1 MRRVL
6 TLGIVASWVVL
17 LALLVRK
24 QAPPELAASAPLPAT
39 AIAAREE
46 WFGVYKDDR
55 KIGHAHRVVT
65 PRDGG
70 YTFSEDSTVTLAML
84 GTAQTLRSSLSADT
98 DARYALRKFR
108 FVLETPATTFTADGT
123 SDDRTLRARY
133 GPRGQEADLVLPLTE
148 PIALPS
154 TLRPRVLAENPPAGT
169 RYTLPVFSPMTASR
183 EPLTIVIEGSE
194 RLRTRDGT
202 VETTRIAEEHQS
214 VRTRAWIDAAGDVVR
229 EEAALGFT
237 LEREPRERA
246 LAGVDGAAPIDL
258 VAATGI
264 PLTGERSALADP
276 RALTALT
283 MRVTGEA
290 APTIPDSPPRQTR
303 RADLLRIRTEA
314 MPAAAPPPIAPDADG
329 GAASRA
335 LAASP
340 FVESDDPAIRAEA
353 KRIAGDATD
362 PRTVARRL
370 VAWVHEAV
378 EKAPSVTVPSAR
390 EVLASRRGD
399 CNEHAVLLAALARA
413 AGIPARVIAGAV
425 YANDGFYYHAW
436 NELWLGAWVSAD
448 AVFDQIPADAT
459 HVKLIEGGLEQQMAL
474 AGIIGRLAFA
484 VVEETPDDPV
494 HRAP

>member
-17 LALLVRK
+17 LALLIRR
-24 QAPPELAASAPLPAT
+24 QEPSELAASTPLPT
-39 AIAAREE
+39 TGVVARDE
-46 WFGVYKDDR
+46 WFGVYKDGR

-65 PRDGG
+65 PGDGG
-70 YTFSEDSTVTLAML
+70 YTFTEDSTVQLAML
-84 GTAQTLRSSLSADT
+84 GTAQTLRSSLHAET
-98 DARYALRKFR
+98 DAAFALRRFR

-133 GPRGQEADLVLPLTE
+133 GPRDQQADLVLPLSE

-154 TLRPRVLAENPPAGT
+154 TLRPRVLAEHPAPGT
-169 RYTLPVFSPMTASR
+169 RYTLPVFSPVTASR
-183 EPLTIVIEGSE
+183 APLTIVIEGPE
-194 RLRTRDGT
+194 RLQTRAGT
-202 VETTRIAEEHQS
+202 VDTMRIAEEHQS
-214 VRTRAWIDAAGDVVR
+214 IRTRAWIDTDGNVVR

-237 LEREPRERA
+237 LEREPRAVA
-246 LAGVDGAAPIDL
+246 LTGVDASAPIDL
-258 VAATGI
+258 VVATGI
-264 PLTGERSALADP
+264 PLTGDLADP

-283 MRVTGEA
+283 VRVSGDAASAIPEA
-290 APTIPDSPPRQTR
+290 PPRQTR
-303 RADLLRIRTEA
+303 TADLLRIRVEA
-314 MPAAAPPPIAPDADG
+314 LPAARPDPIGPDAE
-329 GAASRA
+329 AARA

-340 FVESDDPAIRAEA
+340 FVESDDPAIRTEA
-353 KRIAGDATD
+353 RRIAGDETD
-362 PRTVARRL
+362 PRAIARRL

-484 VVEETPDDPV
+484 VVEETPDDSV

>member
-17 LALLVRK
+17 LALLIRK
-24 QAPPELAASAPLPAT
+24 QTPSELAASAPLPTT
-39 AIAAREE
+39 AIVARDE
-46 WFGVYKDDR
+46 WFGVYKDDQ

-70 YTFSEDSTVTLAML
+70 YTFSEESTVQLAML
-84 GTAQTLRSSLSADT
+84 GTAQTLRSSLSAET
-98 DARYALRKFR
+98 DARFALRTFR
-108 FVLETPATTFTADGT
+108 FVLETPATTFVADGT

-133 GPRGQEADLVLPLTE
+133 GPRGQQADLVLPLSE

-183 EPLTIVIEGSE
+183 EPLTIVVEGTE

-214 VRTRAWIDAAGDVVR
+214 VKTRAWIDAAGDVVR

-237 LEREPRERA
+237 LEREPREVA
-246 LAGVDGAAPIDL
+246 LAGIDGKPVDL
-258 VAATGI
+258 VVASAI
-264 PLTGERSALADP
+264 PLTGELSDP

-283 MRVTGEA
+283 MRVSGDA
-290 APTIPDSPPRQTR
+290 AATIPEAPPRQTR
-303 RADLLRIRTEA
+303 SADLLRVRMEA
-314 MPAAAPPPIAPDADG
+314 MPSDAPAPIAADG

-370 VAWVHEAV
+370 VTWVHDAV

>member
-1 MRRVL
+1 MRRVF
-6 TLGIVASWVVL
+6 TLGIVASWVLL
-17 LALLVRK
+17 LALLIRK
-24 QAPPELAASAPLPAT
+24 QAPTELAASAPLPT
-39 AIAAREE
+39 VAIGARDE

-65 PRDGG
+65 PREGG
-70 YTFSEDSTVTLAML
+70 YAFSEDSTVTLGML
-84 GTAQTLRSSLSADT
+84 GTVQTLRSSLSAET
-98 DARYALRKFR
+98 DAQFALRKFR

-133 GPRGQEADLVLPLTE
+133 GPRGQEADLVLPLSE

-183 EPLTIVIEGSE
+183 EPLTIVVEGAE

-237 LEREPRERA
+237 LEREPRAVA
-246 LAGVDGAAPIDL
+246 LAGVDGKPVDL
-258 VAATGI
+258 VVATGI
-264 PLTGERSALADP
+264 PLTGALSALAEP

-283 MRVTGEA
+283 MRVTGDA
-290 APTIPDSPPRQTR
+290 APTIPDAPPRQAR
-303 RADLLRIRTEA
+303 AADLLRIRMEA
-314 MPAAAPPPIAPDADG
+314 MPSDVPAPVTADTDG
-329 GAASRA
+329 GAARRA

-353 KRIAGDATD
+353 ERIAGDATD
-362 PRTVARRL
+362 PRSVARRL

-494 HRAP
+494 HHAP

>member
-24 QAPPELAASAPLPAT
+24 QAPSELAASTPLPTT
-39 AIAAREE
+39 AIVARDE

-65 PRDGG
+65 PREGG
-70 YTFSEDSTVTLAML
+70 YAFSEESTVKLAML
-84 GTAQTLRSSLSADT
+84 GTVQTLRSSLSAET
-98 DARYALRKFR
+98 DARFALRKFR

-133 GPRGQEADLVLPLTE
+133 GPRGQQADLVLPLSE

-183 EPLTIVIEGSE
+183 EPLTIVVEGSE
-194 RLRTRDGT
+194 RLRTRNGI

-214 VRTRAWIDAAGDVVR
+214 VRTRAWIDTAGDVVR

-237 LEREPRERA
+237 LEREPREVA
-246 LAGVDGAAPIDL
+246 LTGVDEKPVDL
-258 VAATGI
+258 VIASGI
-264 PLTGERSALADP
+264 PLTGELPDP

-283 MRVTGEA
+283 VRVSGEA
-290 APTIPDSPPRQTR
+290 APTIPEAPPRQTR
-303 RADLLRIRTEA
+303 SADLLRIRMEA
-314 MPAAAPPPIAPDADG
+314 MPSETPPPIDPGADG

-353 KRIAGDATD
+353 ARIAGDATD
-362 PRTVARRL
+362 PRAVARRL

-378 EKAPSVTVPSAR
+378 AKAPSVTVPSAR

>member
-1 MRRVL
+1 MRRVF

-17 LALLVRK
+17 LALLIRK
-24 QAPPELAASAPLPAT
+24 QAPSEPAASAPLPAA
-39 AIAAREE
+39 AIGARDE

-65 PRDGG
+65 PREDG
-70 YTFSEDSTVTLAML
+70 YTFSEESTVKLAML
-84 GTAQTLRSSLSADT
+84 GTAQTLRSSLFAET
-98 DARYALRKFR
+98 DARFALRTFR

-133 GPRGQEADLVLPLTE
+133 GPRGQEADLVLPLSE

-154 TLRPRVLAENPPAGT
+154 TLRPRVLAESPPAGT
-169 RYTLPVFSPMTASR
+169 RYTLPVFSPLTASR
-183 EPLTIVIEGSE
+183 APLTIVIEGSE
-194 RLRTRDGT
+194 RVRTRDGT
-202 VETTRIAEEHQS
+202 VDTTRIAEEHQS

-237 LEREPRERA
+237 LEREPREVA
-246 LAGVDGAAPIDL
+246 VAGVDGKPVDL
-258 VAATGI
+258 VVASGI
-264 PLTGERSALADP
+264 PLTGALSALAEP
-276 RALTALT
+276 RALTTLT
-283 MRVTGEA
+283 MRVSGDA
-290 APTIPDSPPRQTR
+290 AATIPESPPRQTR
-303 RADLLRIRTEA
+303 SADLLRIRMEA
-314 MPAAAPPPIAPDADG
+314 MPSGAPAPIAADTDG
-329 GAASRA
+329 GAPSHA

-353 KRIAGDATD
+353 QRIAGDATD

-370 VAWVHEAV
+370 VTWVHDAV

-484 VVEETPDDPV
+484 VVEESPDDPV

>member
-1 MRRVL
+1 MRRLL
-6 TLGIVASWVVL
+6 TLGLVASWVVL
-17 LALLVRK
+17 LALLIRR
-24 QAPPELAASAPLPAT
+24 QGPSELAASTPLPT
-39 AIAAREE
+39 TGVVARDE
-46 WFGVYKDDR
+46 WFGVYKDGH
-55 KIGHAHRVVT
+55 KIGHARRVVT
-65 PRDGG
+65 PRAGG
-70 YTFSEDSTVTLAML
+70 YTFTEDSTVRLAML
-84 GTAQTLRSSLSADT
+84 GTAQTLRSSLHAET
-98 DARYALRKFR
+98 DAAFALRRFR

-133 GPRGQEADLVLPLTE
+133 GPRGQLADLVLPLSE

-154 TLRPRVLAENPPAGT
+154 TLRPRVLADRPAPGT
-169 RYTLPVFSPMTASR
+169 RYTLPVFSPVTASR
-183 EPLTIVIEGSE
+183 EPLTIVVEGPE
-194 RLRTRDGT
+194 RLQTRDGA
-202 VETTRIAEEHQS
+202 VDTTRIAEEHQS
-214 VRTRAWIDAAGDVVR
+214 IRTRAWIDADGNVVR

-237 LEREPRERA
+237 LEREPRE
-246 LAGVDGAAPIDL
+246 LAVAEGDGSAPIDL
-258 VAATGI
+258 VVASRI
-264 PLTGERSALADP
+264 PLAGELSDP
-276 RALTALT
+276 RNLTALT
-283 MRVTGEA
+283 VRVSGEA
-290 APTIPDSPPRQTR
+290 AGTIPEALPRQTR
-303 RADLLRIRTEA
+303 AADLLRIRVEA
-314 MPAAAPPPIAPDADG
+314 LPPAQPAADAV
-329 GAASRA
+329 AADAGTDAARRD

-353 KRIAGDATD
+353 RRIAGDATD

-370 VAWVHEAV
+370 VAWVHTAV
-378 EKAPSVTVPSAR
+378 EKTPSVTVPSAR

-413 AGIPARVIAGAV
+413 AGIPARIIAGAV

-484 VVEETPDDPV
+484 VVEETPDDPM